1 MGDRV
6 DLIESSIVD
15 LRNSLSGIELSDA
28 LLASGNRQAYN
39 QVVANNALVVRK
51 QDGQFVLAVRVD
63 EVTNL
68 SKSLILEAELV
79 AIARPDQVNSLEES
93 GNRSD
98 VASKLKSDIYPLSK
112 IVVTELIVGGQ
123 KTAKAFR
130 RGDDE

>member
-1 MGDRV
+1 
-6 DLIESSIVD
+6 
-15 LRNSLSGIELSDA
+15 
-28 LLASGNRQAYN
+28 
-39 QVVANNALVVRK
+39 
-51 QDGQFVLAVRVD
+51 
-63 EVTNL
+63 
-68 SKSLILEAELV
+68 LILEAELV